1 MGKINYAGYRFPP
14 EIHFGPMIAAHLR
27 QRRPKPHPTW
37 HLDKVYLTIDSR
49 MVYHWRAVDAHRR
62 SCLPTRRPRQC
73 WIRGAGALKLWAYAR
88 DDRPWGRSDPP
99 AVAYLHAPD
108 RKASQPIAHLSGF
121 NGVLQVDGY
130 SGYRALVAKGEVSL
144 AFCWARV
151 RRRFYELAIGGAA
164 PIASEALQRIAAL
177 YRNENYIRGG
187 GPEQWRDV
195 RQARTRP
202 LIVRDHNR
210 ARFPSIAREARFA

>member
-1 MGKINYAGYRFPP
+1 M
-14 EIHFGPMIAAHLR
+14 
-27 QRRPKPHPTW
+27 
-37 HLDKVYLTIDSR
+37 LD
-49 MVYHWRAVDAHRR
+49 
-62 SCLPTRRPRQC
+62 P
-73 WIRGAGALKLWAYAR
+73 GAGALKLWAYAR
-88 DDRPWGRSDPP
+88 DDRPGQIGPAGGRLS
-99 AVAYLHAPD
+99 ACAD

-151 RRRFYELAIGGAA
+151 RRRFYELAIGGAHS
-164 PIASEALQRIAAL
+164 IASKAFQRIAAL

-202 LIVRDHNR
+202 LIIRDHNR